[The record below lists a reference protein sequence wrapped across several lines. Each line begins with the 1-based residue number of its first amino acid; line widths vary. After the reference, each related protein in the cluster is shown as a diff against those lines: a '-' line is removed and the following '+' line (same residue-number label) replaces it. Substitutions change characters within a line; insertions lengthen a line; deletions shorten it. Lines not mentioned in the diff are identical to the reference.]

1 MSAAPKPVE
10 LKPLDP
16 KPVDPKPV
24 ESKPVNRKPVTKRAK
39 PPAADHEHVGRIS
52 TQTTIF
58 VLIAIALVL
67 YEIQW
72 ILPPFVLAGVIAY
85 VSTPAIERLTARSG
99 LPRSLIALAVF
110 AVFLMLASTIGY
122 FGIPPF
128 VRAMTHVFN
137 DFESIIRA
145 FAQRMI
151 GDGKI
156 SLLGQPM
163 NAEQLAQAAG
173 NGLRDWFSQTRVVA
187 GLSGAIFG
195 TMLGVILTL
204 VLLCYFLLS
213 GPSIARGLLWLVPP
227 QQRPLIVHIWSFVDP
242 LLKRYFVGVAVV
254 VAYAAGAAYIG
265 LGVALGIPHAV
276 PLALITGILEM
287 IPMVGPGASA
297 LIAGLVA
304 IHYAAGIGAIIA
316 YAIYATALRIS
327 IDQFF
332 GPLVLGAA
340 ARLHPV
346 LVIFCFLSGGLLF
359 GVVGVILAG
368 PIALIVKT
376 TLAVLYDE
384 PA

>member
-1 MSAAPKPVE
+1 MSAAPKPVN
-10 LKPLDP
+10 P
-16 KPVDPKPV
+16 KPVKSPV
-24 ESKPVNRKPVTKRAK
+24 
-39 PPAADHEHVGRIS
+39 ADHEHVGRIS

-58 VLIAIALVL
+58 VLIAIALLL

-72 ILPPFVLAGVIAY
+72 ILPPFVLAGVLAY
-85 VSTPAIERLTARSG
+85 VSTPAIEWLSARSG

-110 AVFLMLASTIGY
+110 AIFLMFASVIGY

-128 VRAMTHVFN
+128 AREMTHVFN
-137 DFESIIRA
+137 DFENIVRA

-195 TMLGVILTL
+195 SMLGVILTL
-204 VLLCYFLLS
+204 VLLCYFLLN

-227 QQRPLIVHIWSFVDP
+227 QQRPLILHIWSFVDP
-242 LLKRYFVGVAVV
+242 LLKRYFIGVAIV
-254 VAYAAGAAYIG
+254 VAYAAAAAYIG

-276 PLALITGILEM
+276 PLALITGVLEM

-316 YAIYATALRIS
+316 YAIYATALRVS

-332 GPLVLGAA
+332 GPFALGAA

-368 PIALIVKT
+368 PMALVVKT
-376 TLAVLYDE
+376 TLTILYDE

>member
-1 MSAAPKPVE
+1 MSTA
-10 LKPLDP
+10 
-16 KPVDPKPV
+16 
-24 ESKPVNRKPVTKRAK
+24 SKPVMPKPETAKPANPDPVTSKHVESRQ
-39 PPAADHEHVGRIS
+39 PDHEHVGKIS

-58 VLIAIALVL
+58 VLIAIALIL

-72 ILPPFVLAGVIAY
+72 ILPPFVLAGVLAY
-85 VSTPAIERLTARSG
+85 VSTPAIEWSGARTG
-99 LPRSLIALAVF
+99 LPRWFVALAIF
-110 AVFLMLASTIGY
+110 AMFLTLASVIGY
-122 FGIPPF
+122 LGIPPF

-145 FAQRMI
+145 FAERMI

-163 NAEQLAQAAG
+163 NAEELAQAAG
-173 NGLRDWFSQTRVVA
+173 NGLRDWFSQTRIVA
-187 GLSGAIFG
+187 GLSGALFG
-195 TMLGVILTL
+195 TMLGLVLTL

-227 QQRPLIVHIWSFVDP
+227 QQRPLIMHIWSFVDP
-242 LLKRYFVGVAVV
+242 LLKRYFIGVAIV
-254 VAYAAGAAYIG
+254 VAYASVAAYIG
-265 LGVALGIPHAV
+265 LGVALGIPHAA
-276 PLALITGILEM
+276 PLALITGVLEM

-327 IDQFF
+327 IDQLF
-332 GPLVLGAA
+332 GPLALGAA

-368 PIALIVKT
+368 PMALVVKT
-376 TLAVLYDE
+376 TLTVLYDE

>member
-1 MSAAPKPVE
+1 MSAAPKPV
-10 LKPLDP
+10 
-16 KPVDPKPV
+16 KPVL
-24 ESKPVNRKPVTKRAK
+24 S
-39 PPAADHEHVGRIS
+39 DHEHVGRIS

-58 VLIAIALVL
+58 VLIAVALIL

-72 ILPPFVLAGVIAY
+72 VLPPFVLAGLLAY
-85 VSTPAIERLTARSG
+85 VSTPAIEWSTKRSG
-99 LPRSLIALAVF
+99 LPRPLVALVFF
-110 AVFLMLASTIGY
+110 AVFLLIAAAIGY
-122 FGIPPF
+122 LGVPPLVREMTRLFG
-128 VRAMTHVFN
+128 

-163 NAEQLAQAAG
+163 NAGELAQAAG
-173 NGLRDWFSQTRVVA
+173 NGLRNWFSQTRVVA
-187 GLSGAIFG
+187 GLSGAAFG
-195 TMLGVILTL
+195 MMLGAVLTS
-204 VLLCYFLLS
+204 VLLCYFLLN

-227 QQRPLIVHIWSFVDP
+227 QQRPLIAHIWSFADP
-242 LLKRYFVGVAVV
+242 LLKRYFIGVAIV
-254 VAYAAGAAYIG
+254 VAYAAAAAYIG

-276 PLALITGILEM
+276 PLAMITGVLEM
-287 IPMVGPGASA
+287 IPMVGPAASA

-327 IDQFF
+327 IDQLF
-332 GPLVLGAA
+332 GPLALGVA

-346 LVIFCFLSGGLLF
+346 LVILCFLSGGLLF
-359 GVVGVILAG
+359 GVVGVILAV
-368 PIALIVKT
+368 PVALVVKV

>member
-1 MSAAPKPVE
+1 MSAAPKPVN
-10 LKPLDP
+10 P
-16 KPVDPKPV
+16 KPVTPKPV
-24 ESKPVNRKPVTKRAK
+24 SPKPVTPKRVK
-39 PPAADHEHVGRIS
+39 SPVADHEHVGRIS

-85 VSTPAIERLTARSG
+85 VSTPAIERLSVRSG

-110 AVFLMLASTIGY
+110 AVFLMLASAIGY

-242 LLKRYFVGVAVV
+242 LLKRYFVGVAIV
-254 VAYAAGAAYIG
+254 VAYAAAAAYIG
-265 LGVALGIPHAV
+265 LGVALGIPNAV

-332 GPLVLGAA
+332 GPVALGAA

-368 PIALIVKT
+368 PMALVVKT
-376 TLAVLYDE
+376 TLTVLYDE